1 MQAIRDGGPVFYR
14 QERVTYGGR
23 IFRVIKFR
31 SMRAEDGEK
40 HVSVS
45 KDDDR
50 ITKVGRFIRKY
61 RIDEIPQLINIIRSD
76 MSIVGPR
83 PEMVENVEK
92 YTAEYPEFVYRERAK
107 AGLTGMAQIYGKYN
121 TSPKD
126 KLMLDLSYIE
136 HFSIWLDLKLMF
148 RTVLVLFT
156 PEESTEA
163 FEEDQSGAAET
174 AAEAYPDEDTE
185 ENAAEEEMRDE

>member
-1 MQAIRDGGPVFYR
+1 MSESDNVEVP
-14 QERVTYGGR
+14 E
-23 IFRVIKFR
+23 
-31 SMRAEDGEK
+31 
-40 HVSVS
+40 
-45 KDDDR
+45 
-50 ITKVGRFIRKY
+50 
-61 RIDEIPQLINIIRSD
+61 IDELDAQLKALEDAERAIDRAYTTGKAERAKITQMAQLDAAEAVAMAGIAMEADERADEAMRISVIAERSGD
-76 MSIVGPR
+76 
-83 PEMVENVEK
+83 
-92 YTAEYPEFVYRERAK
+92 RERAK

-185 ENAAEEEMRDE
+185 ENAAEEARDE

>member
-1 MQAIRDGGPVFYR
+1 
-14 QERVTYGGR
+14 
-23 IFRVIKFR
+23 
-31 SMRAEDGEK
+31 
-40 HVSVS
+40 
-45 KDDDR
+45 
-50 ITKVGRFIRKY
+50 
-61 RIDEIPQLINIIRSD
+61 
-76 MSIVGPR
+76 
-83 PEMVENVEK
+83 
-92 YTAEYPEFVYRERAK
+92 
-107 AGLTGMAQIYGKYN
+107 MAQIYGKYN

-174 AAEAYPDEDTE
+174 AAETYPDEDAE
-185 ENAAEEEMRDE
+185 ENAAEEVRDE

>member
-1 MQAIRDGGPVFYR
+1 
-14 QERVTYGGR
+14 
-23 IFRVIKFR
+23 
-31 SMRAEDGEK
+31 
-40 HVSVS
+40 
-45 KDDDR
+45 
-50 ITKVGRFIRKY
+50 
-61 RIDEIPQLINIIRSD
+61 

-92 YTAEYPEFVYRERAK
+92 YTAEYPEFIYRERAK

-163 FEEDQSGAAET
+163 FEEDQSGDAGR
-174 AAEAYPDEDTE
+174 EADDE
-185 ENAAEEEMRDE
+185 